1 MGNEIG
7 KDRAEFADQMLDA
20 MFLVDTS
27 GRIQYVSAACE
38 GIFGYTPK
46 EITGQSII
54 DLVVPDD
61 RDRTLIEAKEVMAGK
76 KRIGFENRY
85 RHKDGNTVHIMWSA
99 GWLQSERMR
108 VGVARDVTALR
119 KKSVVEL
126 GLAFSPV
133 PLAPHEQK
141 VLRLLLTDAS
151 EKQIAQRLDLAVST
165 THSYVTTIFR
175 KFGVRGRAG
184 LMSLW
189 LENLSRER

>member
-7 KDRAEFADQMLDA
+7 KDRAEFADHMLDA
-20 MFLVDTS
+20 MFLVDTG

-38 GIFGYTPK
+38 GILGYTPK

-54 DLVVPDD
+54 DLVVQDD
-61 RDRTLIEAKEVMAGK
+61 RDRTLLEAREVMAGK

-85 RHKDGNTVHIMWSA
+85 RHKDGNEVHIMWSA

-119 KKSVVEL
+119 KKSRVDL
-126 GLAFSPV
+126 GLTLSPV

-141 VLRLLLTDAS
+141 VLQLLLTDAS
-151 EKQIAQRLDLAVST
+151 EKQIAQRLGLAVST

-189 LENLSRER
+189 LEILSRER

>member
-1 MGNEIG
+1 MSIEIG
-7 KDRAEFADQMLDA
+7 KDITEFADHLLDA
-20 MFLVDTS
+20 VFLVDTG

-46 EITGQSII
+46 DMAGEFII
-54 DLVVPDD
+54 DLVMPAD
-61 RDRTLIEAKEVMAGK
+61 RDRTIVEAKQVMSGK

-85 RHKDGNTVHIMWSA
+85 RHKDGSAVHIMWSA
-99 GWLQSERMR
+99 GWLQSERLR
-108 VGVARDVTALR
+108 VGVARDVTAL
-119 KKSVVEL
+119 KKESILDL
-126 GLAFSPV
+126 GLALSSV

-151 EKQIAQRLDLAVST
+151 EKQIAQRLGLAVST
-165 THSYVTTIFR
+165 THSYVTGIFR

-189 LENLSRER
+189 LENLTRD

>member
-7 KDRAEFADQMLDA
+7 KDRAEFADHMLDA

-38 GIFGYTPK
+38 NILGYTPR

-54 DLVVPDD
+54 DLVVQDD
-61 RDRTLIEAKEVMAGK
+61 RDRTIIESKEVMAGK

-85 RHKDGNTVHIMWSA
+85 RHKDGNEVHIMWSA

-141 VLRLLLTDAS
+141 VLQLLLTDAS
-151 EKQIAQRLDLAVST
+151 EKQIAQRLGLAVST